1 INSYTGWIF
10 SEEKLRKKLELLPH

>member
-1 INSYTGWIF
+1 YTGWIF